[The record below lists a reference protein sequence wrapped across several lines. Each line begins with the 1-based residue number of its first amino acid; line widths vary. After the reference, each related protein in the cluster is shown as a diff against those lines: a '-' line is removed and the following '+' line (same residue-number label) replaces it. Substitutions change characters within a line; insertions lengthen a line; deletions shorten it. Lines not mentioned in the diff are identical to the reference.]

1 MPIPKRYS
9 SINFVPPP
17 IVSDYA
23 TEGLRLRRKFK
34 RGGTSIGI
42 ARARDLKNR
51 KRLSPKTIKRMVSF
65 FARHEVDKRGKNFGN
80 PDKPS
85 NGFIAWMLW
94 GGDPAKKWAK
104 SILMEIKQCD
114 LQFPSSK

>member
-1 MPIPKRYS
+1 ME
-9 SINFVPPP
+9 VAG
-17 IVSDYA
+17 YA
-23 TEGLRLRRKFK
+23 NEGLRLRRIFK

-51 KRLSPKTIKRMVSF
+51 RNLSPSTIKRMVSF

-80 PDKPS
+80 PEKPS

-94 GGDPAKKWAK
+94 GGDPGKKWAEDT
-104 SILMEIKQCD
+104 LKQMKNAD
-114 LQFPSSK
+114 

>member
-1 MPIPKRYS
+1 MSIPKRYT
-9 SINFVPPP
+9 SINFVPSQK
-17 IVSDYA
+17 IADYA
-23 TEGLRLRRKFK
+23 NEGLRLRRKYK
-34 RGGTSIGI
+34 RGGTYIGI

-51 KRLSPKTIKRMVSF
+51 KCLSPKTIKRMVSF

-94 GGDPAKKWAK
+94 GGDPANEWAK
-104 SILMEIKQCD
+104 SILKEMRYFD
-114 LQFPSSK
+114 LIPPSSK

>member
-1 MPIPKRYS
+1 MSIPKRYD
-9 SINFVPPP
+9 SINFVPPQK
-17 IVSDYA
+17 IANYA
-23 TEGLRLRRKFK
+23 GEGLRLRRKYK
-34 RGGTSIGI
+34 RGGTSVGI

-51 KRLSPKTIKRMVSF
+51 KRISPSTIKRMVSF

-94 GGDPAKKWAK
+94 GGDPAKDWTK
-104 SILMEIKQCD
+104 SILKEIKKCD